1 MSKKAPESSNLTSG
15 SVALKIALWGMM
27 IYLTIYTFESP
38 IRYLLYL
45 SRISAVIVARDAL
58 ILVPI
63 TMIGISGLLRR
74 QLHPAFLVFSAFIF
88 VGSIVSILNFHGL
101 FQAALGTKILVN
113 VLFGLVVGAALIAP
127 SKLTARYL
135 LALWLAT
142 VIGLVLEKYVVTYPW
157 IGLKTIIGNVQVE
170 ISRDWQI
177 ADPESK
183 RVGGFT
189 KQSIAAAIL
198 LSQVA
203 LVTVFQFRSYVVR
216 AAFLMVSIG
225 CIYLTTQ
232 KGALIGMVLV
242 SGILL
247 LPVTLRLASLRICAA
262 VAAILVVALPF
273 LTSGLV
279 MAEGRG
285 GVFSASSFAMRIND
299 TWPNSLKWI
308 STAQIFPFGV
318 GVGGIGAGQ
327 QLAGSIVQ
335 HYPDNMF
342 LLLYAYFGLPSL
354 LMFGLILYAIAR
366 SFTIDPEVAMPA
378 LAVLTFNLLYGIVVT
393 VMEDQVSALF
403 IGSAIGVLL
412 YASRLPHRRV
422 GVQRHGAV
430 VPV

>member
-1 MSKKAPESSNLTSG
+1 MSKKVPDSSNLTSG

-299 TWPNSLKWI
+299 TWPNSLK
-308 STAQIFPFGV
+308 
-318 GVGGIGAGQ
+318 
-327 QLAGSIVQ
+327 
-335 HYPDNMF
+335 
-342 LLLYAYFGLPSL
+342 
-354 LMFGLILYAIAR
+354 
-366 SFTIDPEVAMPA
+366 
-378 LAVLTFNLLYGIVVT
+378 
-393 VMEDQVSALF
+393 
-403 IGSAIGVLL
+403 
-412 YASRLPHRRV
+412 
-422 GVQRHGAV
+422 
-430 VPV
+430 